1 MKTRLLALTGTP
13 SQPPRVSPGQQGF
26 TRADLLAVLGVAGL
40 LASLFLPALAGTATG
55 NAGAGCLNNLR
66 QLTRA
71 LLQFA
76 DDHDGWFP
84 KNPDD
89 GSQYNWVGG
98 AGGAGIGQLSEFNT
112 DVPGDPA
119 TSALAPYLD
128 RKAATF
134 HCPADLRV
142 GLYQGTNTAWR
153 GRFVP
158 AARSYSMSCAVGTKG
173 EGTNRVGTAP
183 VDGGWLDGYHRNYHN
198 RPWRTYGRPSH
209 IVEPSPAGLFV
220 FLDEDPVSLNDGN
233 FSMSMLPAENT
244 KWVDWPATYHNFG
257 VGLGYA
263 DGRAE
268 LHAWQDSRTRLPT
281 PPRFNYLLPH
291 NPDVTWLQARTS
303 ARAY

>member
-1 MKTRLLALTGTP
+1 MKTRLLILTGTP
-13 SQPPRVSPGQQGF
+13 SPSPRVSTGQQGF

-40 LASLFLPALAGTATG
+40 LAGLFLPALAGTATG
-55 NAGAGCLNNLR
+55 SAGAGCLNNLR

-76 DDHDGWFP
+76 EDHDGWFP

-89 GSQYNWVGG
+89 GSQYNWVRG
-98 AGGAGIGQLSEFNT
+98 AAGIAQMGEF
-112 DVPGDPA
+112 DPDLPGDPA

-142 GLYQGTNTAWR
+142 GLYQGTNAAWR

-183 VDGGWLDGYHRNYHN
+183 VDGAWLDGYHSNYHN

-233 FSMSMLPAENT
+233 FSFAMLSREQAR
-244 KWVDWPATYHNFG
+244 WVDWPASYHNFG
-257 VGLGYA
+257 AGFGYA
-263 DGRAE
+263 DGHAE
-268 LHAWQDSRTRLPT
+268 LHPWQDPRTLVRGQLGPNAT
-281 PPRFNYLLPH
+281 PN
-291 NPDVTWLQARTS
+291 NPDVAWIQARTS